1 MSEAFKKNAVWK
13 LSLLFVALV
22 LALTL
27 WAVGPVGVSAEDL
40 SQGITAVNA
49 TDGTVYNVEYVGNTI
64 NIYTPDTGKYIVN
77 VTIPESIGAKQ
88 FEDYSDWPPKTYTRN
103 DKGYFEIPRNVGRL
117 QFSVNYDYK
126 YLQFVL
132 ATCKPAAV
140 SVPGDHLELN
150 NAQVFR
156 VDLSNT
162 TGAEVK
168 NAKVELLIGD
178 VVIGTTTLNVP
189 TGTSAAYVTGDL
201 TNKDLSADTVAVGK
215 NVAVTAKVTYGETSN
230 TAKGTFA
237 INNEMTADTSWY
249 NTTDKEFTL
258 TTPDQLRGFAKIV
271 NGAAV
276 GIAADNFEGKIVKL
290 GGDINMGALSI
301 GGIWSGADFVPIGA
315 QDYAAFAGTF
325 DGQNHAIRNFYCA
338 STKNAKAVGLFGYL
352 TGTVKNLYMES
363 GYVVGT
369 SSTTKAAG
377 GIVGYN
383 MGLIENCG
391 NGMKVEAAGGGS
403 NSVSASGAG
412 GIAGGVGA
420 ARFVT
425 DGKHTV
431 HVDVGVIRNCYNTGK
446 ILNSQYAGGIAGGIN
461 EGYISYCYNAGTVSS
476 SSSYAGGIT
485 AQVGCSGSSQV
496 QLPSGVYN
504 SYNVA
509 IIDGSSARYSGGI
522 YVDKGNT
529 SQVVNCYTKKGTADG
544 ITPNNEDGIKTTA
557 EMKKAA
563 FVIELNNGSNV
574 FVADSKVNDGFPVLK
589 WMTGSDPDAL
599 YDINIAKTDD
609 KCVALVSSVPV
620 TDAYAGAKVTLKLAS
635 NSLAKGF
642 LTADSITITAGNGQK
657 IVPEKVDYQNYTFTM
672 PETKVDISVQIDQ
685 VPYVTQVTASAA
697 NNFVAP
703 GATVQLNAEAT
714 GGNNPP
720 QTFTWTLEGNT
731 SSATTINDNGV
742 LTVGADETS
751 MKLTATAAS
760 TLAPARTAS
769 VTIVVG
775 KTWEGEGTEEN
786 PYLLKTVDDLELIG
800 ALLTIEE
807 TQTGKFFALGNDI
820 DFSGVKT
827 WSPLGIYE
835 APTSWGSMMTKYAY
849 FDGTLDGKGFGFT
862 NLKIKNADA
871 DFSIFYGFGESA
883 VVKNIKVD
891 GKINTTSGNIY
902 PLVQEVKGHME
913 NCTSTGTFQSETG
926 EVVGLFKT
934 INTGAV
940 VDNCHFD
947 GTISTGTDE
956 DLGGR
961 IAGLGAMNEGVL
973 KNSTVKGTLNG
984 GGAYV
989 AGIVLEQEASS
1000 NSNYTEED
1008 FLIENCTNYANIDR
1022 VCEYLDSG
1030 RYYDTIQAYGAGIAY
1045 QQRGGIIRNCV
1056 NYGDIALPESTYI
1069 ATGEST
1075 KGSWDAR
1082 TVLAGIVGNE
1092 CGSAS
1097 DHRTGRIENCT
1108 NYGNLSGYAARMG
1121 GIVGSNVLIQSDY
1134 EVRDCVN
1141 YGKIDSQFIYGKNIS
1156 GGNSYAGGIVG
1167 YSSSTGTAVVENV
1180 KNYGDLTAAGDT
1192 SVMGGIVGRFN
1203 GYLGRTESTFAL
1215 KNSANMGSVRG
1226 YVAGGIA
1233 GLIGTTNAV
1242 VENNYNQGAIH
1253 CTIYVDDEK
1262 TSPGISCGLMAMWQQ
1277 SSSTNIS
1284 TSLTMRNNY
1293 TVGAISGEEGS
1304 VNTNI
1309 FGAYLTVEDNTD
1321 TTTFAD
1327 NYYLAVEGG
1336 NEEENA
1342 TAKTAEE
1349 MKSADFVQLL
1359 NDNAARYVAPEPT
1372 EGEGEGDVTEPGD
1385 GEDPVVPVVPVTP
1398 FKAGSDYYQ
1407 NGYPILSWEK
1417 VLTVVSA
1424 EGVSVE
1430 VAEDMASLT
1439 VKVADGYFLKD
1450 VLVNGESKGNVTEL
1464 TGLTVDDVV
1473 SFDVITVQQ
1482 PTVNAGEGANVTLN
1496 EDGTVAEIEIS
1507 EGYLLDD
1514 VIVNGESVG
1523 KVTSVTD
1530 LKTGDTLEVKTIAIQ
1545 KPEIKAN
1552 EGGTTALNEDGTEL
1566 TITADEEYVIKDV
1579 IVNGKSLGA
1588 VEKVTDLKT
1597 GDTVEVVFG
1606 PAYTCPYTDVPDDAW
1621 FAKSVNEMTK
1631 VGLFKGI
1638 SETEFGPNVT
1648 INRAMFVTILGRL
1661 YEQQG
1666 NTIADAASTVFTD
1679 VPAGSYYEK
1688 YVAWGNENE
1697 IVMGVSATEFA
1708 PEQPVTREQMA
1719 ALMYRFAGFL
1729 KQDVSVASDIST
1741 FSDGASVSEW
1751 AAPAVKWA
1759 VASGLIKGMGD
1770 NNLAPQSKSTRAQAA
1785 EVMYRF
1791 MNLLNK

>member
-1 MSEAFKKNAVWK
+1 MSEAIKKNAVLK
-13 LSLLFVALV
+13 LGMLFVALV
-22 LALTL
+22 LALAL
-27 WAVGPVGVSAEDL
+27 WAVAPEGVSAEDL

-49 TDGTVYNVEYVGNTI
+49 TDGTVYTVEYVGNNI
-64 NIYTPDTGKYIVN
+64 SIYTPDTGSYIVN
-77 VTIPESIGAKQ
+77 ITIPESIGAKKL
-88 FEDYSDWPPKTYTRN
+88 EDYSSWPAKSYTRN
-103 DKGYFEIPRNVGRL
+103 DKGYFEIPRNTGRL
-117 QFSVNYDYK
+117 QFSVNYSYK

-132 ATCKPAAV
+132 ATCKPTAV
-140 SVPGDHLELN
+140 TVPGDHLERN

-178 VVIGTTTLNVP
+178 VVIGSATMNIP
-189 TGTSAAYVTGDL
+189 TGTTAAYVTGDL

-215 NVAVTAKVTYGETSN
+215 DVSVTAKVSYGETAN

-237 INNEMTADTSWY
+237 VNNEMTADTSWY

-276 GIAADNFEGKIVKL
+276 GIAADNFEGKTVKL
-290 GGDINMGALSI
+290 GSDISMGALSI
-301 GGIWSGADFVPIGA
+301 GGVWSGSDFVPIGA
-315 QDYAAFAGTF
+315 ADYAAFAGTF

-363 GYVVGT
+363 GAVVGT

-383 MGLIENCG
+383 MGVVENCG
-391 NGMKVEAAGGGS
+391 NAMKVEAAGGGS

-420 ARFVT
+420 ASFLK
-425 DGKHTV
+425 DSAHTV
-431 HVDVGVIRNCYNTGK
+431 HVDSGVIRNCYNTGK
-446 ILNSQYAGGIAGGIN
+446 ILNNLYAGGIAGGIN

-476 SSSYAGGIT
+476 SSSNAGGIT
-485 AQVGCSGSSQV
+485 AQIGCSASSQV
-496 QLPSGVYN
+496 RIPSGVYN
-504 SYNVA
+504 CYNVA

-522 YVDKGNT
+522 YVDKGST
-529 SQVVNCYTKKGTADG
+529 SQVVNCFTKKGTADG
-544 ITPNNEDGIKTTA
+544 ITPNNENGIKTTA

-563 FVIELNNGSNV
+563 FVTELNNGSNV
-574 FVADSKVNDGFPVLK
+574 FVSDSKANDGFPVLK
-589 WMTGSDPDAL
+589 WTTGAALDAL
-599 YDINIAKTDD
+599 YDINIVKTDP

-620 TDAYAGAKVTLKLAS
+620 TDTYAGAKVTLMLAS
-635 NSLAKGF
+635 GSYSNGF
-642 LTADSITITAGNGQK
+642 LTADSITITDGNGKK

-672 PETKVDISVQIDQ
+672 PETKVDISVNIDE
-685 VPYVTQVTASAA
+685 VPYVTDVTASAA

-703 GATVQLNAEAT
+703 GSTVQLSAEAT

-720 QTFTWTLEGNT
+720 QTFTWKLEGNA
-731 SSATTINDNGV
+731 SSATTINDSGL
-742 LTVGADETS
+742 LTIAADETS

-760 TLAPARTAS
+760 TLSPTRTAS

-786 PYLLKTVDDLELIG
+786 PYLLKTIDDLNLVG
-800 ALLTIEE
+800 ALLSIEE
-807 TQTGKFFALGNDI
+807 TQTGKYFALGNDI
-820 DFSGVKT
+820 DFSAVKT
-827 WSPLGIYE
+827 WTPLGVYTGM
-835 APTSWGSMMTKYAY
+835 TSWGSVTTKYAY
-849 FDGTLDGKGFGFT
+849 FNGSLDGKGFGFT

-871 DFSIFYGFGESA
+871 DFSVFYGFGEAA
-883 VVKNIKVD
+883 VVKNIKID
-891 GKINTTSGNIY
+891 GKINTTSGGIY
-902 PLVQEVKGHME
+902 PLVQDIKGHLE
-913 NCTSTGTFQSETG
+913 NCTATGTFHSDTG
-926 EVVGLFKT
+926 EVTGIFET
-934 INTGAV
+934 IEIGGV

-947 GTISTGTDE
+947 GTISAGTED

-961 IAGLGAMNEGVL
+961 IAGLGAMNKGVL
-973 KNSTVKGTLNG
+973 KNSTAKGTLDG
-984 GGAYV
+984 GGAYA
-989 AGIVLEQEASS
+989 AGIVLEQQAAK
-1000 NSNYTEED
+1000 NTNYTDED
-1008 FLIENCTNYANIDR
+1008 FLIENCTNYANITR

-1030 RYYDTIQAYGAGIAY
+1030 RLYDTIQSYGAGIAY

-1069 ATGEST
+1069 AAGKSS
-1075 KGSWDAR
+1075 KGDWDAR

-1097 DHRTGRIENCT
+1097 DHRTGRIESCA
-1108 NYGNLSGYAARMG
+1108 NYGTLSGYAVRIG

-1233 GLIGTTNAV
+1233 GLIGITNAV
-1242 VENNYNQGAIH
+1242 VENNYNQGTIH

-1262 TSPGISCGLMAMWQQ
+1262 TSPGVACGILGMWQQ
-1277 SSSTNIS
+1277 NNGKNA
-1284 TSLTMRNNY
+1284 TSLTLRNNY
-1293 TVGAISGEEGS
+1293 TVGKISGEEGS
-1304 VNTNI
+1304 VVTHI
-1309 FGAYLTVEDNTD
+1309 FGAYLTVDDNTD
-1321 TTTFAD
+1321 VSTFAD
-1327 NYYLAVEGG
+1327 NYYLAAEG
-1336 NEEENA
+1336 EAAEENA
-1342 TAKTAEE
+1342 TAKTEEE

-1398 FKAGSDYYQ
+1398 FKAGSAYYQ

-1417 VLTVVSA
+1417 ILTVVSA

-1430 VAEDMASLT
+1430 VAEDMTSLT
-1439 VKVADGYFLKD
+1439 VKVADGYLLKD

-1464 TGLTVDDVV
+1464 TDLTVDDVV

-1482 PTVNAGEGANVTLN
+1482 PTVNAGEGAIVTLSD
-1496 EDGTVAEIEIS
+1496 DGAVAEIAIS

-1514 VIVNGESVG
+1514 VIVNGESKG
-1523 KVTSVTD
+1523 KVTSVSD
-1530 LKTGDTLEVKTIAIQ
+1530 LKTGDTLEVKTIAVQ
-1545 KPEIKAN
+1545 KPEVKAN
-1552 EGGTTALNEDGTEL
+1552 EGGTAVLNEDGTEL

-1579 IVNGKSLGA
+1579 IVNGKSVGA

-1597 GDTVEVVFG
+1597 GDSVEVVFG

-1631 VGLFKGI
+1631 VGLFKGV
-1638 SETEFGPNVT
+1638 SDTEFGPEVT
-1648 INRAMFVTILGRL
+1648 VNRAMFVTILGRL
-1661 YEQQG
+1661 YEKQG

-1679 VPAGSYYEK
+1679 VPAGSYYAK

-1708 PEQPVTREQMA
+1708 PDDAITREQMA

-1729 KQDVSVASDIST
+1729 KQDVTASADITT
-1741 FSDGASVSEW
+1741 FVDSAKVSEW
-1751 AAPAVKWA
+1751 ATPAVKWA

-1770 NNLAPQSKSTRAQAA
+1770 NSLAPQNKSTRAQAA